1 MHRIYGTGKKG
12 GLRGGGA
19 FLNFDGRQFHAALH
33 NFSGQT
39 RLCSSG
45 EGEGAF
51 LFKQGQ
57 APNKISDP
65 LMNSGEKVS
74 KLSCKSAFFLY
85 FAPKSCVRFCE

>member
-45 EGEGAF
+45 EGREGAF

-65 LMNSGEKVS
+65 LMNFVK
-74 KLSCKSAFFLY
+74 KSFQT
-85 FAPKSCVRFCE
+85 